1 MVIIIAQCCSSLSSQ
16 TGQTA
21 LMSASSGGHL
31 PIVERL
37 LAAGAQ
43 PDMQKKVLLIQWGWE
58 VMQSTKSLGMNYY
71 IYEQIKSPAFVNGVY
86 LLCNLYC
93 ILAAKNDFV

>member
-1 MVIIIAQCCSSLSSQ
+1 MYNGNTSSLIKNGSFSKQETVVIFIVQCCPSISSQ

-21 LMSASSGGHL
+21 LMAASFRGHL

-43 PDMQKKVLLIQWGWE
+43 PDLQKKVLLIQWWSE
-58 VMQSTKSLGMNYY
+58 VVQSTKPLDIN
-71 IYEQIKSPAFVNGVY
+71 
-86 LLCNLYC
+86 
-93 ILAAKNDFV
+93 